1 MTRNEQE
8 RVLLVGIL
16 SFIFGLLIGIVICL
30 VVAYD
35 HPNEFQMF
43 FNETLAA
50 TWEAKT
56 GAEQLIKHFE
66 QNSVPTRM
74 RGVWVGRR
82 GLRLWTG
89 CRLLEREVYSSV
101 RESVFGRTDREV
113 WKWSGQIG
121 RIALVW

>member
-50 TWEAKT
+50 T
-56 GAEQLIKHFE
+56 
-66 QNSVPTRM
+66 
-74 RGVWVGRR
+74 
-82 GLRLWTG
+82 
-89 CRLLEREVYSSV
+89 
-101 RESVFGRTDREV
+101 
-113 WKWSGQIG
+113 
-121 RIALVW
+121 